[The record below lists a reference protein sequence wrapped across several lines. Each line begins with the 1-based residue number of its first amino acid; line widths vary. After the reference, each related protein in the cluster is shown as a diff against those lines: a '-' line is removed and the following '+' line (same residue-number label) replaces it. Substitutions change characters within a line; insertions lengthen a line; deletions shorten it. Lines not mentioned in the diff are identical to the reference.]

1 MKRFALLLGG
11 PLLAT
16 EALRARLQ
24 GYRLLAADSGGR
36 HALALGLPLE
46 LWLGDFDS
54 SPPWLQQ
61 ILPAPKEVL
70 PRDKDVTDGEALV
83 RKALDLGAEA
93 MLLLGALG
101 GRLDHT
107 LAHLE
112 LAFSLAAL
120 GVQVELS
127 DGLTRAFPLLPGS
140 HTFPL
145 EAGAPFSL
153 LPFPEATLGVE
164 GARWNLPPAPLKA
177 TTLTLENRALGPIRI
192 RVEAGRA
199 VLYLF

>member
-11 PLLAT
+11 PLLVT

-24 GYRLLAADSGGR
+24 GYRLLAADSGAR
-36 HALALGLPLE
+36 HALTLGLPLE

-54 SPPWLQQ
+54 SPPWLQAA
-61 ILPAPKEVL
+61 LPAPREVL
-70 PRDKDVTDGEALV
+70 PREKDLTDGEALV

-112 LAFSLAAL
+112 LAFYLAAL

-145 EAGAPFSL
+145 EPGAPFSL

-177 TTLTLENRALGPIRI
+177 TTLTLENRALGPIRV